1 MDLKNRKQELSAV
14 LAQLNNANNYDD
26 LIALAQKAA
35 TIAQELKI
43 WEQFETALKAE
54 SEKFAAMLKEMPVQK
69 EIVRVEVP
77 VTVPAPVVAAV
88 VETVAPLAAV
98 KEEIVKEEVKVQ
110 EKIVVAPVEQK
121 PIVRAASISEKLQTP
136 DVSLAARLSKT
147 AIKDLTKAVSINQ
160 KILFTKE
167 LFKGDSF
174 AFNEALGKLNAF
186 ENKEQALTY
195 LQNDL
200 NSKYVFKVEADSYS
214 QFVELIERRYA

>member
-77 VTVPAPVVAAV
+77 VTAPAPVVAAV
-88 VETVAPLAAV
+88 VETIAPWADV
-98 KEEIVKEEVKVQ
+98 KEEIVQEEVKLQ